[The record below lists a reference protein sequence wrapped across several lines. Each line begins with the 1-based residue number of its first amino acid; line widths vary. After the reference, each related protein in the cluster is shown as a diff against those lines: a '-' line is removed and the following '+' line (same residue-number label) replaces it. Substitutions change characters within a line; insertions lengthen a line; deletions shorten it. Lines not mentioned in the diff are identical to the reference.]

1 MEQANM
7 TVDNLKNTMIT
18 VNAMKVTNETLKKQ
32 YKNINIDKIEQL
44 QDDMQDQMEMA
55 NDLQDI
61 IGRFVDLIGLMIRE
75 KLMMMN

>member
-1 MEQANM
+1 M

>member
-61 IGRFVDLIGLMIRE
+61 IGRFVVLIGLMIHER
-75 KLMMMN
+75 LMMMN